1 MSEGGGML
9 VRSVPMFTPINAAFE
24 QARIE
29 SRSNNAS
36 ANHLGSSIGNRVL
49 ENLKPTK
56 TLKRFKIE
64 PYANDFNRNL
74 KPNITMDCRFLTLK
88 SEKTVVFF

>member
-1 MSEGGGML
+1 
-9 VRSVPMFTPINAAFE
+9 MFTPINAAFE

-56 TLKRFKIE
+56 TLIGACLVLDSLGENSDQREEIERMKEKEASRF
-64 PYANDFNRNL
+64 
-74 KPNITMDCRFLTLK
+74 CC
-88 SEKTVVFF
+88 